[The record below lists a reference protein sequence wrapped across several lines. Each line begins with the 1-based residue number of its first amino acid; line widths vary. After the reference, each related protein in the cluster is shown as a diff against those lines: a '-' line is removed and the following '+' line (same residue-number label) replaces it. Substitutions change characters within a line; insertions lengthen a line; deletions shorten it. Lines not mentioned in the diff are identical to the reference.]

1 LGDLIFL
8 KAAPLSGGV
17 LRESN
22 PGHSCTLTRGFEM
35 VLVGDASAREER
47 AATNQTL
54 FREINERVKELHQGF
69 SLVLPLG
76 EWICECA
83 DDTCT
88 DKVAMSA
95 NEYEAIRN
103 DGARFF
109 VAPSDEHVW
118 YDIERVTV
126 RTANYWVV
134 EKVGRSG
141 AMAREA
147 DPRPHG

>member
-1 LGDLIFL
+1 
-8 KAAPLSGGV
+8 
-17 LRESN
+17 
-22 PGHSCTLTRGFEM
+22 M

-69 SLVLPLG
+69 SLVLPLD

-126 RTANYWVV
+126 RTTNYWVV
-134 EKVGRSG
+134 EKVGSSG